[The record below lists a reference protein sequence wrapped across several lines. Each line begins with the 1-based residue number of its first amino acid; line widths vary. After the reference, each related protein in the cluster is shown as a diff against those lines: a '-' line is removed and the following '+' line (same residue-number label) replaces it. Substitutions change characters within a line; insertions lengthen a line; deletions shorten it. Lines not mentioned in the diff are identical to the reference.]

1 MKIVEKIIKKVGK
14 TKSKGS
20 IKKEL
25 LNENSS
31 EVENH
36 IYNHSNSSKIFQT
49 KISELEKQI
58 EIFETRAKNDEK
70 YIDNLNKQLDYQNSN
85 VNTLNKLLENQ
96 QILALESNRK
106 IQRLESELEERQLN
120 YSSNISKDKE
130 VQETNHNADSIN
142 IDSDKQEEKIVS
154 HFNRETC
161 HCSAIVLIGFPLS

>member
-106 IQRLESELEERQLN
+106 IQRLESELEERLDLCQEYGHSKKRILPRFACLPRDS
-120 YSSNISKDKE
+120 YSFKGPKVYESRGCFYAYFFSN
-130 VQETNHNADSIN
+130 SIG
-142 IDSDKQEEKIVS
+142 
-154 HFNRETC
+154 
-161 HCSAIVLIGFPLS
+161 LI